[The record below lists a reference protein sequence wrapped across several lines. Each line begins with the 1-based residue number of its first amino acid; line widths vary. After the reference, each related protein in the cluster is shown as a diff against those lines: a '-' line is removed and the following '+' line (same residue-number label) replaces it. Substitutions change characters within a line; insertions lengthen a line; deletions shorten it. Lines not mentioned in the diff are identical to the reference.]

1 MVNNGGHG
9 LVGQPKSNLPLERRA
24 CTGWFKPP
32 PSSPSRPPPPPL
44 PPTTQPLDRGWFC
57 SERRVKSET
66 YFYCSCRWISATGH
80 FSVRRLTWPHT
91 CGPGPSRLLF
101 SLPENA
107 LYDLDG
113 FFARK
118 IARKQIIKINQITQ
132 EVTWVWMIFPFIFIV
147 DQNTF
152 LH

>member
-57 SERRVKSET
+57 SERSRVKSGT

-80 FSVRRLTWPHT
+80 FSVRCLTWPRT
-91 CGPGPSRLLF
+91 CGPGSSRLLF

-107 LYDLDG
+107 LYDFDG

-118 IARKQIIKINQITQ
+118 IARKTINNKDQSNY
-132 EVTWVWMIFPFIFIV
+132 TWKLLMIFPFIFIV
-147 DQNTF
+147 
-152 LH
+152 H